1 MTGSRP
7 AGTLIRLG
15 FPRRETVHTMRL
27 PSRSPAFAAVLLGAL
42 VMGACST
49 QVVEEQPSGD
59 LLAVAPSL
67 SVERFLQAVNAEDY
81 QSMARLFGTYE
92 GPIEGD
98 RMEVEVRMAT
108 IAEIL
113 KHQDYEIISERRPPG
128 REGPTRRISVDM
140 QVGRRIIR
148 DVGFTVVQS
157 EAGGWLVE
165 QIELEKVTAD

>member
-1 MTGSRP
+1 M
-7 AGTLIRLG
+7 
-15 FPRRETVHTMRL
+15 
-27 PSRSPAFAAVLLGAL
+27 
-42 VMGACST
+42 MGACST
-49 QVVEEQPSGD
+49 QVVEERPSGD

-81 QSMARLFGTYE
+81 ESMARLFGTYE

-98 RMEVEVRMAT
+98 RLEVEIRMAT

-113 KHQDYEIISERRPPG
+113 KHQDYEIVSERRPPG

-140 QVGRRIIR
+140 QVGRRLVR

>member
-1 MTGSRP
+1 
-7 AGTLIRLG
+7 
-15 FPRRETVHTMRL
+15 MRL
-27 PSRSPAFAAVLLGAL
+27 SLRSVGLPGVLVAGALLGA
-42 VMGACST
+42 CTT
-49 QVVEEQPSGD
+49 QVVEERPSGD

-67 SVERFLQAVNAEDY
+67 SVERFLQAVTAQDY
-81 QSMARLFGTYE
+81 EAMSRLFGTVD
-92 GPIEGD
+92 GPVEGD

-113 KHQDYEIISERRPPG
+113 RHQDYEIASERRPPG
-128 REGPTRRISVDM
+128 REAPTRRIGVDLRM
-140 QVGRRIIR
+140 GNRVVR

>member
-1 MTGSRP
+1 MTRSR
-7 AGTLIRLG
+7 ASGTFLG
-15 FPRRETVHTMRL
+15 LFFPRRETVPHMRFPCRFQAL
-27 PSRSPAFAAVLLGAL
+27 AGFLVGVFLLSG
-42 VMGACST
+42 CTT

-67 SVERFLQAVNAEDY
+67 SVERFLQAVNADDY
-81 QSMARLFGTYE
+81 GSMARLFGTYE

-113 KHQDYEIISERRPPG
+113 RHQDYEIISERRPPG
-128 REGPTRRISVDM
+128 REGPTRRISVDL
-140 QVGRRIIR
+140 QVGGRVIR

-165 QIELEKVTAD
+165 QIELEKVTAE

>member
-1 MTGSRP
+1 MTGSRA
-7 AGTLIRLG
+7 AGTFIRLR
-15 FPRRETVHTMRL
+15 FPRRETRPTMRST
-27 PSRSPAFAAVLLGAL
+27 PRYPALQVLLLGL
-42 VMGACST
+42 LLGACST
-49 QVVEEQPSGD
+49 QVVEQPPSGD

-67 SVERFLQAVNAEDY
+67 SVERFLQAVNAQDY
-81 QSMARLFGTYE
+81 ESMSRLFGTYD

-113 KHQDYEIISERRPPG
+113 RHQDYEIISERRPPG
-128 REGPTRRISVDM
+128 REGPTRRISVDLR
-140 QVGRRIIR
+140 VGNRVIR

-157 EAGGWLVE
+157 DEGGWLVE